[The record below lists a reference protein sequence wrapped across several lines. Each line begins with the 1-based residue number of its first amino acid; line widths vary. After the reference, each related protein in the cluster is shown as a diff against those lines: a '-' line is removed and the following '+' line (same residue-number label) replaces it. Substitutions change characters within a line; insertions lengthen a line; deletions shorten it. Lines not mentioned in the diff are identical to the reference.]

1 MLNTPFVTTVKGA
14 TEALK
19 EKLPVAPVAVSV
31 ASVTVPLSPSEP
43 VPAAGLSTQA
53 SNASEGYVPT
63 TAGTVRPTSTYCPV
77 KLFVPCRLNLPEGKA
92 ELTPI
97 FTKET
102 EMAAHGTPS
111 MVALMELREGAI
123 GEMRT
128 TAVPDR
134 PWYVAWMVTVPDVT
148 AVTSP
153 PEVTV
158 APPERAC
165 HVAAADT
172 FCVAPS
178 EKVAVAVSCTVWPT
192 LVKSVELFTATNDTI
207 GEVGEVGAV
216 DIGDEPPHDHETA
229 SATRTGIT
237 LGRFIETSYLT
248 VT

>member
-14 TEALK
+14 SKALK
-19 EKLPVAPVAVSV
+19 EKVPVAPVAVSV
-31 ASVTVPLSPSEP
+31 ARVTVPLSPSAP

-53 SNASEGYVPT
+53 SNASEYVPT
-63 TAGTVRPTSTYCPV
+63 TAGTVKPTSTYCPV
-77 KLFVPCRLNLPEGKA
+77 KLFVPCMFNLPEGKA

-97 FTKET
+97 FTTET
-102 EMAAHGTPS
+102 EMAVHGAPS
-111 MVALMELREGAI
+111 MVALIELREGTI

-134 PWYVAWMVTVPDVT
+134 PWYVAWIVTVPDVT

-153 PEVTV
+153 PEATV

-172 FCVAPS
+172 FCVVPS
-178 EKVAVAVSCTVWPT
+178 ERVAVAVSCTVWPT
-192 LVKSVELFTATNDTI
+192 LVKSVELFTATNDTM
-207 GEVGEVGAV
+207 GEVGDVGAV

-229 SATRTGIT
+229 SGTRTRIT
-237 LGRFIETSYLT
+237 LSRFIETSYLT